1 VEHKYVIN
9 SKSLIVISMILVL
22 FTSLGVTGSAVSSTE
37 ETTEAHASDTEK
49 SGEKYLPGDSLA
61 NIASAMDRARQNN
74 TLVLVIMGANWC
86 HDSRALA
93 SRVGTLPLSEFV
105 SDNYETVFVDVGY
118 LDKGK
123 DVITS
128 LGIPVY
134 YATPTVLIIDPV
146 SGQLVNA
153 DNRHQW
159 GSAASISMDDSLAYF
174 QQIASTDLDSLRSK
188 IEPSQELQHLLT
200 DIDAFEQL
208 QADRLYLAYEVLAP
222 MLDAYKNGDKDQFS
236 EDTWAEIRQFRSKV
250 PLDVDALR
258 KQARQRVAA
267 GETNIKLDY
276 PSYPAFSWATK

>member
-1 VEHKYVIN
+1 MIN
-9 SKSLIVISMILVL
+9 AKNLIIICMTLAI
-22 FTSLGVTGSAVSSTE
+22 FTSLGSSQSAASSAE
-37 ETTEAHASDTEK
+37 EANQAHASVAEK

-61 NIASAMDRARQNN
+61 NIASAIDRAGQNN

-146 SGQLVNA
+146 SGQVVNA

-159 GSAASISMDDSLAYF
+159 ANAASISMNDSLAYF
-174 QQIASTDLDSLRSK
+174 QQIAGTDLVSLRSK
-188 IEPSQELQHLLT
+188 TVPAQELQQLLT
-200 DIDAFEQL
+200 EIDVFEQQ
-208 QADRLYLAYEVLAP
+208 QANRLYQAYAVLAP
-222 MLDAYKNGDKDQFS
+222 MLEAYKNGDKDQFS
-236 EDTWAEIRQFRSKV
+236 EEKWTEVLQFRSKV

-258 KQARQRVAA
+258 HQARQRITA

-276 PSYPAFSWATK
+276 PSYPAFSWETL